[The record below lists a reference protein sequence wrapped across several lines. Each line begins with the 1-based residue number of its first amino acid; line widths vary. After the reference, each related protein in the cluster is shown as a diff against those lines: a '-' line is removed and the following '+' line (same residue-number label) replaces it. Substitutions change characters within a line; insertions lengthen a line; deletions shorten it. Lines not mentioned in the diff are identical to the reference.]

1 MVNGHEAAPTGVA
14 FVLRF
19 LAKGGAM
26 RKRAL
31 HIAVVAVVAVVA
43 AGSLLVAE
51 PAEAATIE
59 LSTAQGPID
68 PGGIN
73 QGWWTAT
80 GPANV
85 NPNTNYFVGKD
96 DLGRE
101 FRDFF
106 TFDLRLIP
114 SDLTVVGAT
123 LRVNAG
129 FSTAGDLIE
138 TVGFFDVST
147 DAVTLNRN
155 TGTSEAIF
163 ADLGTGRSYG
173 TFPVNRGTLGDLS
186 FVLNA
191 DAVADINA
199 SRPGYFSLGGR
210 LLSFSRPDAE
220 FRFGGTEGLVA
231 RLIVDAFPLP
241 RTPQECKGGGW
252 RNLTDDRGEPFRS
265 QGQCILFVR
274 QHPQI

>member
-1 MVNGHEAAPTGVA
+1 
-14 FVLRF
+14 
-19 LAKGGAM
+19 M

-31 HIAVVAVVAVVA
+31 HIAVVAVAA
-43 AGSLLVAE
+43 AGSLLVAR

-59 LSTAQGPID
+59 LSTAQSRID
-68 PGGIN
+68 PGTNN

-80 GPANV
+80 GPANL
-85 NPNTNYFVGKD
+85 NPNDNYVVGED

-129 FSTAGDLIE
+129 FSTAGDLTE

-147 DAVTLNRN
+147 DGVTLNRN
-155 TGTSEAIF
+155 TGTNEAIF

-173 TFPVNRGTLGDLS
+173 TFPVNRGSLGDLS

-199 SRPGYFSLGGR
+199 ARSGFFSLGGR

-220 FRFGGTEGLVA
+220 FVFGGTGGLAA
-231 RLIVDAFPLP
+231 RLIVEAFPLP
-241 RTPQECKGGGW
+241 RTSQECKGGGW
-252 RNLTDDRGEPFRS
+252 RNLTDEVGEPFTN
-265 QGQCILFVR
+265 QGRCIVFAR
-274 QHPQI
+274 QHPKR

>member
-1 MVNGHEAAPTGVA
+1 
-14 FVLRF
+14 
-19 LAKGGAM
+19 M

-31 HIAVVAVVAVVA
+31 PGVAVAVVVA
-43 AGSLLVAE
+43 AGSLLVAR

-59 LSTAQGPID
+59 LSTAQSQIQL
-68 PGGIN
+68 GINN
-73 QGWWTAT
+73 QGWWAAT
-80 GPANV
+80 GPANQSF
-85 NPNTNYFVGKD
+85 NDNYVVGED
-96 DLGRE
+96 QLGRE

-129 FSTAGDLIE
+129 FSNAGDATE

-147 DAVTLNRN
+147 DAATLNAN
-155 TGTSEAIF
+155 DGTNEAIF
-163 ADLGTGRSYG
+163 ADLGTGQSYG
-173 TFPVNRGTLGDLS
+173 SFPVDRGLLGDLS

-191 DAVADINA
+191 DAVADIEA
-199 SRPGYFSLGGR
+199 ARSGFFSLGGT

-220 FRFGGTEGLVA
+220 FVFGGTGGLVA
-231 RLIVDAFPLP
+231 RLIVEAFPLP

-252 RNLTDDRGEPFRS
+252 RNLTDDRGVAFTN
-265 QGQCILFVR
+265 QGHCVVFAR
-274 QHPQI
+274 QHPQR

>member
-1 MVNGHEAAPTGVA
+1 MGKHPLHIAA
-14 FVLRF
+14 
-19 LAKGGAM
+19 
-26 RKRAL
+26 
-31 HIAVVAVVAVVA
+31 IAVVAAIAA
-43 AGSLLVAE
+43 AGSLLVAG

-59 LSTAQGPID
+59 LSTAQSPIL
-68 PGGIN
+68 GGIN
-73 QGWWTAT
+73 QGWWTAA

-85 NPNTNYFVGKD
+85 NPNTNYFVGED

-129 FSTAGDLIE
+129 SSTGGDLIE

-147 DAVTLNRN
+147 DAVTLNFN
-155 TGTSEAIF
+155 TGTNEAIF

-173 TFPVNRGTLGDLS
+173 TFPVNRGSLGDL
-186 FVLNA
+186 FFALNA

-199 SRPGYFSLGGR
+199 ARSGYFSLGGR

-220 FRFGGTEGLVA
+220 FVFGGSGDSA
-231 RLIVDAFPLP
+231 AGLIVEAFPLP
-241 RTPQECKGGGW
+241 RTPLECKGGGW
-252 RNLTDDRGEPFRS
+252 QNLTDDRGEPFGN
-265 QGQCILFVR
+265 QGQCIVFVHH
-274 QHPQI
+274 HPQR